1 MLIVWKCVKFQ
12 KTLDWFNCR
21 VKNNRKML
29 IRSCRSLVG
38 VDALLTCHL
47 FLLTHSTRFREAKMW
62 TCVVTW
68 ITSNTCLKGTLF
80 PLPFW
85 TYRIEWQNWNY
96 LFIHSNVVSIRETF
110 REEFSE
116 VSSSS
121 GIDWPPV
128 KMAALR
134 ECSTEPAVF
143 WYALRVAL
151 PWLCLRAKMISY

>member
-62 TCVVTW
+62 TCVVT
-68 ITSNTCLKGTLF
+68 
-80 PLPFW
+80 
-85 TYRIEWQNWNY
+85 
-96 LFIHSNVVSIRETF
+96 
-110 REEFSE
+110 
-116 VSSSS
+116 
-121 GIDWPPV
+121 
-128 KMAALR
+128 
-134 ECSTEPAVF
+134 
-143 WYALRVAL
+143 
-151 PWLCLRAKMISY
+151 